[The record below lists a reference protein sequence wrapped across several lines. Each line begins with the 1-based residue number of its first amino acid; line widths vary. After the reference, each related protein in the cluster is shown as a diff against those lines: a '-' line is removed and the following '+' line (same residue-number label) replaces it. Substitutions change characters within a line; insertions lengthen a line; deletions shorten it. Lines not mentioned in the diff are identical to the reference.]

1 MILSF
6 KIKFAGNQPKFTGE
20 QPDEDHFKQNLSLE
34 MKNKVIIGLKIEL
47 LPFSQAALKR
57 MESMDGSASNAPAST
72 LQHSP
77 PSTHQ
82 QSSDIPEIFFS

>member
-34 MKNKVIIGLKIEL
+34 MKNKVITGLKMAKNGL
-47 LPFSQAALKR
+47 
-57 MESMDGSASNAPAST
+57 
-72 LQHSP
+72 
-77 PSTHQ
+77 
-82 QSSDIPEIFFS
+82 